1 MVNSFLCFSLKYPG
15 GRYRPQTHIH
25 NFHEILLITDGS
37 GFQIYED
44 RTIPA
49 SKGDIFFFPAGVSHI
64 SYAPKGESFDL
75 LGFYIPENIFKYHP
89 MDTEC
94 DAVLSWLIEYAD
106 TSPGLPSYFLQ
117 IGTEVLQRLYDEYS
131 RRERG
136 YMSVCRQLLTQ
147 FFIGLLRNDDDEKI
161 QIPLSGIE
169 KSSHVID
176 QALAFINANF
186 DYDLSVDVLLGFC
199 NVSRSHFHYLF
210 KKSTGKTLTAYI
222 TEKRIERA
230 VRLLKDSDLSIAEVA
245 YSNGFS
251 SQSYF
256 SKVFKRLVGM
266 SPREYRDGG

>member
-1 MVNSFLCFSLKYPG
+1 MVDSFLCFSLKYPG

-49 SKGDIFFFPAGVSHI
+49 SKGEIFFFPAGVSHI
-64 SYAPKGESFDL
+64 SYVPEGDNFDL
-75 LGFYIPENIFKYHP
+75 LVFYIPTNFFKYHP
-89 MDTEC
+89 MDAEC
-94 DAVLSWLIEYAD
+94 DAVLNWLIEYAG
-106 TSPGLPSYFLQ
+106 TSAIIPS

-147 FFIGLLRNDDDEKI
+147 FFIGLLRNDNAGNI
-161 QIPLSGIE
+161 QITLSDIE
-169 KSSHVID
+169 KSSYVID

-186 DYDLSVDVLLGFC
+186 DYDLSVDVLMGFC

-210 KKSTGKTLTAYI
+210 KESTGKTLTAYI

-230 VRLLKDSDLSIAEVA
+230 VSLLKDSDKSIAEIA

-256 SKVFKRLVGM
+256 SKVFKRVVGM
-266 SPREYRDGG
+266 SPRESRDGG

>member
-169 KSSHVID
+169 KSSHVIE

>member
-1 MVNSFLCFSLKYPG
+1 MVDSFLCYSLKYPG

-25 NFHEILLITDGS
+25 NFHEILLVVGGS

-49 SKGDIFFFPAGVSHI
+49 SEGDIFFFPAGVSHI
-64 SYAPKGESFDL
+64 SYVPEGESFDL
-75 LGFYIPENIFKYHP
+75 LICNIPENIFKYHP
-89 MDTEC
+89 MDAEC

-117 IGTEVLQRLYDEYS
+117 KGTEVLQRLFDEYS

-147 FFIGLLRNDDDEKI
+147 FFIGLLRNDDDGNI

-169 KSSHVID
+169 KSSHVIA

-210 KKSTGKTLTAYI
+210 KESTGKTLTAYI

-230 VRLLKDSDLSIAEVA
+230 VSLLKDSDISIAEVA

-256 SKVFKRLVGM
+256 SKVFKRVVGM
-266 SPREYRDGG
+266 SPSELRDGG